1 MGADDG
7 NALGHPLALCAQDLV
22 FGGRPASV
30 NVADVGVGDIGVADC
45 LLGLDTIRAPS
56 AAPWPG

>member
-22 FGGRPASV
+22 FGGRPPY
-30 NVADVGVGDIGVADC
+30 VGVGDIGVADVDVADC
-45 LLGLDTIRAPS
+45 LLGLDTTRAPS